1 MHHPNKTGCFCSVFV
16 FHWASKVGK
25 DLSAAPCN
33 GLILVDIELPSSDL
47 LCSSS
52 FYLSHPTTSLLFSS
66 CSHFNYSFL
75 SKTQPRALACTRSCI
90 KETQTPWLKATISSS
105 AGTRMHALIEQR
117 NGKSNA
123 RSLICVSVCLY
134 YRLFYLE

>member
-1 MHHPNKTGCFCSVFV
+1 MCIIPKRLGVSVLFSCSTGPAKWGRISLLLLAMD
-16 FHWASKVGK
+16 WS
-25 DLSAAPCN
+25 L
-33 GLILVDIELPSSDL
+33 LILNCHLQICFAPL
-47 LCSSS
+47 LCIWVIPQ
-52 FYLSHPTTSLLFSS
+52 LPFSS

-123 RSLICVSVCLY
+123 RSLICVSVCL
-134 YRLFYLE
+134 